1 VVLLVSVTGTRQQG
15 PRSGR
20 AVIDAS
26 GRLRPTR
33 GSLFRGRVAAWLR
46 STDSPCN
53 TAERASPSSSSATH
67 NREPQSVHF
76 VRNQAEESEP
86 FPYTGAITVLHGKG
100 DRKRVV
106 GLDQGS
112 MAIVM
117 RWVDKRGSLGI
128 NGRSRLFCTLDGK
141 PLHASYVRTLL
152 HRLGAKAGI
161 EKRVHPHALR
171 HSMAFDLMWERVPVP
186 LIQAQLGHASLA
198 TTQRYLDHLAPKD
211 LVDTMQ
217 RREFKV

>member
-1 VVLLVSVTGTRQQG
+1 MAARSPITAPGYHAGREAPNKGRSYPPEVLTEDEVKDLIRACSNRAPTGIRNRALIVVLY
-15 PRSGR
+15 RSGL
-20 AVIDAS
+20 
-26 GRLRPTR
+26 RL
-33 GSLFRGRVAAWLR
+33 
-46 STDSPCN
+46 
-53 TAERASPSSSSATH
+53 
-67 NREPQSVHF
+67 
-76 VRNQAEESEP
+76 SEALALKP
-86 FPYTGAITVLHGKG
+86 KDINPNTGAITVLHGKG

-117 RWVDKRGSLGI
+117 RWVDERSNLGI
-128 NGRSRLFCTLDGK
+128 NGRSPLFCTLDGK

-152 HRLGAKAGI
+152 HRLGERTGI

-171 HSMAFDLMWERVPVP
+171 HSMAFDLMWEGVPVP

-211 LVDTMQ
+211 LADAIQ
-217 RREFKV
+217 RREFEV